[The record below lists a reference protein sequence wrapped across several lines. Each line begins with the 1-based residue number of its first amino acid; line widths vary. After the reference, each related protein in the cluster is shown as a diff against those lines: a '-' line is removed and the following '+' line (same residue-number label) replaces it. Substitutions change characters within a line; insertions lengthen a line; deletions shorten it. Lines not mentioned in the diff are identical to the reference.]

1 MTDSPRTVLVTG
13 AASGIGRA
21 VAAGLASAGYR
32 VIALDRDPSV
42 GEVAAEIDAVAVV
55 ADIADETGLAAALA
69 DVSALAP
76 DSSESLDALV
86 NAAGIG
92 DAFPVEGD
100 LAVYRRVLE
109 VNLTGALLV
118 TRAVLPALRRSTAPR
133 ILNIGSIQASH
144 AGGDSVA
151 YSASKGALHSATRA
165 LAVDLASDG
174 ILVNA
179 LAPGFISTPMSV
191 LPDGK
196 YEFETDWFRQ
206 VYVDN
211 ARIPL
216 RRPGTADEVAAAAE
230 FFVSP
235 RNTYVTGAVLAVDGG
250 MTATF

>member
-1 MTDSPRTVLVTG
+1 MTDSTRTVLVTG

-21 VAAGLASAGYR
+21 AAARLASTGYR

-42 GEVAAEIDAVAVV
+42 SAVADEIDGAAVV
-55 ADIADETGLAAALA
+55 ADIADEADLAAALA
-69 DVSALAP
+69 GIPVLAP
-76 DSSESLDALV
+76 DSAEPLDALV

-92 DAFPVEGD
+92 DAFSVAGD
-100 LAVYRRVLE
+100 LTVYRRVLE

-118 TRAVLPALRRSTAPR
+118 TRAVLPALRRSTSPR

-144 AGGDSVA
+144 SGGDSVA
-151 YSASKGALHSATRA
+151 YSVSKGALHSATRA
-165 LAVDLASDG
+165 LAVDLGSDG

-179 LAPGFISTPMSV
+179 LAPGFVSTAMSV
-191 LPDGK
+191 LPDGR
-196 YEFETDWFRQ
+196 YEFETDWFRE

-250 MTATF
+250 LTATF